1 MNPTRMTYGTI
12 SIEWDNNHT
21 LTLGVAVPHFLAKR
35 LHGEMTPPQW
45 DEAVG
50 NFILRDRVDI
60 LEWSARFNFPAF
72 DEKLTQKGGSRRE
85 GIAAYIRGQG
95 WIKARRSQQYQ
106 GHAESGSM
114 DVVCGNFPFA
124 VECKRCQQLKPEIW
138 LERAIQDCPKG
149 KIPSVWFRRNGSKR
163 WLVLLSADD
172 VCQIARDL
180 APPLMEKPTYAE
192 PVAHTTS
199 LVVQGQMISTP
210 TTNPN
215 KT

>member
-21 LTLGVAVPHFLAKR
+21 LTLGVAVPYFLAER

-85 GIAAYIRGQG
+85 GIGGLHPWPGVDQGKAKPTVPGTRRVGGNGCRLRELSVRRGVQALSAVKAG
-95 WIKARRSQQYQ
+95 NMDRKGYTGLSKRKDTKRVVSKKRIKALA
-106 GHAESGSM
+106 G
-114 DVVCGNFPFA
+114 VA
-124 VECKRCQQLKPEIW
+124 VSR
-138 LERAIQDCPKG
+138 
-149 KIPSVWFRRNGSKR
+149 
-163 WLVLLSADD
+163 
-172 VCQIARDL
+172 
-180 APPLMEKPTYAE
+180 
-192 PVAHTTS
+192 
-199 LVVQGQMISTP
+199 
-210 TTNPN
+210 
-215 KT
+215 